1 MISMTHTQLQTQ
13 TQKVVLSKQ
22 QNVLGVNHLKQIN
35 NLVDGS
41 NFSWFYYSDVHRIN
55 PEHRQEWNLARHC
68 FVHQCWFDNQQLSQ
82 YFPIFEP
89 IFYKMAD
96 AINVEYIKP
105 LKMQVNMMLN
115 VGKTVDGNE
124 HIDGFLD
131 QEQNDLEWFTGI
143 YYINDSDGDTTIFLP
158 NGEKEIVSP
167 ISDSLVV
174 FNGELV
180 HSAQLPLKHNR
191 RIAVNVNFLGRKL

>member
-1 MISMTHTQLQTQ
+1 
-13 TQKVVLSKQ
+13 
-22 QNVLGVNHLKQIN
+22 
-35 NLVDGS
+35 
-41 NFSWFYYSDVHRIN
+41 
-55 PEHRQEWNLARHC
+55 
-68 FVHQCWFDNQQLSQ
+68 
-82 YFPIFEP
+82 
-89 IFYKMAD
+89 MAD